1 MRFNCLKAKQTWQVR
16 SENERTE
23 LKCILIVTLT
33 CCCCVWPDTHTHT
46 HCTLLW
52 VPMPLVK
59 LSNTFHT
66 GSTYPTLS
74 PRGLHW
80 RCPFLRTTPSRTH
93 TYNACT
99 HTHCWTLMPAISL
112 VCRGTRPHA
121 HGGSNYGHVNH
132 WTVLLWGTADIA
144 GSGQEKR
151 PLTDFNLGL
160 MIVVWAVEC
169 FAAAILWQMP
179 LLFREKDILWCV
191 KWIYIFYSGEWMKT
205 NRGKGERSTKML

>member
-1 MRFNCLKAKQTWQVR
+1 MSDL
-16 SENERTE
+16 
-23 LKCILIVTLT
+23 
-33 CCCCVWPDTHTHT
+33 THTHT
-46 HCTLLW
+46 HTAHFSGCQCLEW
-52 VPMPLVK
+52 
-59 LSNTFHT
+59 N
-66 GSTYPTLS
+66 YPTLFIQGALTQLS
-74 PRGLHW
+74 PRGGYIEGVL
-80 RCPFLRTTPSRTH
+80 FLRTTPSRTH